1 MSISVIILA
10 AGQGT
15 RMKSSTPKVLHGI
28 SGKAMLFYAIDAA
41 KAISDDITVV
51 LSHQAQ
57 RIEQIIS
64 SEYEGIK
71 IAIQDLT
78 NFPGTGGALRGI
90 EPKYAK
96 TVILNGDMP
105 LVTNEAIRLL
115 IGGDSKI
122 NMSVIKLED
131 SSGYGR
137 VVIENSKVLKIVEE
151 KDCTQE
157 QKKIPFVNAGVYAVD
172 SDLLQEYIPNL
183 SNHNAQKEYYLTDII
198 QMAVEDNH
206 TITPVFV
213 QEREF
218 KGVNS
223 KLDLS
228 IAEEIMQ
235 ERIKINLMKQ
245 GVSMRLPQTIF
256 IDSRAIF
263 EGECILEN
271 GVSILGKSVIKNAHI
286 KTNSVV
292 EDSMIINS
300 DIGPMARVRPQS
312 IIEDTHIGNFVEVKK
327 STLRGV
333 KAGHL
338 SYLGDCEIGEGSNIG
353 AGVITCNYDGK
364 KKYKTLIGKNV
375 FVGSDSQLVAPVEI
389 PNDVMIGAGSTITK
403 KSHIQQGDLVMTRA
417 DTKKISHFFYKFFGK
432 K

>member
-15 RMKSSTPKVLHGI
+15 RMKSSTPKVLHAI
-28 SGKAMLFYAIDAA
+28 SGKAMLFYAIDVA
-41 KAISDDITVV
+41 KAISDDITIV

-57 RIEQIIS
+57 RIEEIIS

-71 IAIQDLT
+71 IAIQDLA
-78 NFPGTGGALRGI
+78 NFPGTGGAIRGI
-90 EPKYAK
+90 VPKYAK

-105 LVTNEAIRLL
+105 LVTDEAVASLV
-115 IGGDSKI
+115 GGESKI
-122 NMSVIKLED
+122 NMSVIELKD

-137 VVIENSKVLKIVEE
+137 VVIEEGKVLKIVEE
-151 KDCTQE
+151 KDCSDE
-157 QKKIPFVNAGVYAVD
+157 QKKIPFVNAGVYCVD
-172 SDLLQEYIPNL
+172 SDLLMNYIPKL
-183 SNHNAQKEYYLTDII
+183 TNHNAQKEYYLTDII
-198 QMAVEDNH
+198 QMGVEDNH
-206 TITPVFV
+206 AITPIFV
-213 QEREF
+213 QESEF

-223 KLDLS
+223 KLDLA

-235 ERIKINLMKQ
+235 EKIKTNLMKQ
-245 GVSMRLPQTIF
+245 GVSMRLPKTIF
-256 IDSRAIF
+256 IDSRASF

-271 GVSILGKSVIKNAHI
+271 GVSILGKSTLKNAHI
-286 KTNSVV
+286 KSNSVI
-292 EDSMIINS
+292 EDSTIINS

-312 IIEDTHIGNFVEVKK
+312 LVEDTHIGNFVEVKK
-327 STLRGV
+327 STLKGV

-364 KKYKTLIGKNV
+364 KKYRSIIGKNV
-375 FVGSDSQLVAPVEI
+375 FVGSDSQLISPVI
-389 PNDVMIGAGSTITK
+389 IADDVMIGAGTTVT
-403 KSHIQQGDLVMTRA
+403 GDVASGELA
-417 DTKKISHFFYKFFGK
+417 ISRVPMKRVSNFFYKFFGK